1 MSIVTVP
8 LRRVF
13 VFMSVVSTMIVSMVV
28 PAFAEGG
35 AEPVEGANA
44 TDNVTVTETTYNW
57 FYWPGWAFAALTAL
71 VLASVFFFY
80 YKNVLGPKYHGKK
93 VTQ

>member
-1 MSIVTVP
+1 MIKKTKISRMSIVTVP

-57 FYWPGWAFAALTAL
+57 FYWPGWGIRCSDCFGSCIG
-71 VLASVFFFY
+71 VLFLLQERAR
-80 YKNVLGPKYHGKK
+80 P
-93 VTQ
+93 